1 MTYCLHTIEMIRD
14 NSSKSIQK
22 HVKTV
27 AAAEFVESPHSSD
40 RSSDGSNILFSTKPK
55 PKAISTTA
63 ATTTTDTTANDENK
77 IDGITFYYRQHE
89 IRNRIRDFLKKHIDI
104 DTVCEL
110 PKKDEQLLREW
121 AYNQRKKAKD
131 PDNSNNDQQQ
141 QQPNLITSRTSD
153 ISLKSTK
160 TGIKSIRIRK
170 IKRKDA
176 IKHISGYMYGP
187 FTKQPTPDRFTIDG
201 NKFNI
206 PQSMIDRAKR
216 YQKKQKIQENVLR
229 RVRLSHMGFE
239 QPPQKDES
247 SDDESIQNVKKL
259 ALIRTPYFII
269 PTIKI
274 SQVRKKDRFRNKYL
288 KNKARLKRIN
298 MFLNEK
304 SYRHRTKP
312 SEFSVFENASKPKTS
327 LMAKFMQLINMRRR
341 ESKAKEKIDP
351 IKPEKAKYLK
361 LIRDKYSEYII
372 EYDARD
378 KVIIFVYSTL
388 YLII

>member
-1 MTYCLHTIEMIRD
+1 M
-14 NSSKSIQK
+14 
-22 HVKTV
+22 
-27 AAAEFVESPHSSD
+27 F
-40 RSSDGSNILFSTKPK
+40 
-55 PKAISTTA
+55 
-63 ATTTTDTTANDENK
+63 
-77 IDGITFYYRQHE
+77 
-89 IRNRIRDFLKKHIDI
+89 
-104 DTVCEL
+104 EL
-110 PKKDEQLLREW
+110 PKNDEDLLRKW
-121 AYNQRKKAKD
+121 AYDQRNKFKNTADTNNNQ
-131 PDNSNNDQQQ
+131 Q
-141 QQPNLITSRTSD
+141 NLITNRTDD
-153 ISLKSTK
+153 ISFKSTK

-187 FTKQPTPDRFTIDG
+187 FTKQPTPDRYTIDG

-288 KNKARLKRIN
+288 KTKARLKRIN

-304 SYRHRTKP
+304 SYRHRVKP
-312 SEFSVFENASKPKTS
+312 SEFSVFENVNKPKTS

-341 ESKAKEKIDP
+341 ESKAKEKIDV
-351 IKPEKAKYLK
+351 KTPERAKYLK
-361 LIRDKYSEYII
+361 LIRDKFTEYKN

-378 KVIIFVYSTL
+378 KVKF
-388 YLII
+388 